1 MFWCFSRA
9 ASQRLPVWKGCLKVS
24 RRLRVWV
31 WLCDR
36 VCRPVL
42 CGRVW
47 PSRCVHAASSVRLS
61 LAYISVCVCSSAA
74 SGATEGRT
82 MRRSSDGRTKAPAC
96 ASSCKSD
103 LKLSCDERLKPRVWW
118 RLLCAS
124 GFNCSSNTNKNHI
137 HGLCFISEQQITIN
151 PQLKIDPN

>member
-31 WLCDR
+31 WLCDC

-82 MRRSSDGRTKAPAC
+82 MCRSSDGRTKAPAC
-96 ASSCKSD
+96 ASSCNQIWNFRAIKDWNQECDDSFSV
-103 LKLSCDERLKPRVWW
+103 LQGSIVLQIRIKITYMGFALSQSSRL
-118 RLLCAS
+118 
-124 GFNCSSNTNKNHI
+124 
-137 HGLCFISEQQITIN
+137 
-151 PQLKIDPN
+151 QLIRSWK